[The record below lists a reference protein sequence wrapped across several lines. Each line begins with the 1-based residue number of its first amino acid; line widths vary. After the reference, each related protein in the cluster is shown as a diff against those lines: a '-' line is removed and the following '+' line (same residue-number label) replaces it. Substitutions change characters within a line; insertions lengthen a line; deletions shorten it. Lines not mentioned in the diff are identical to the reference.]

1 MQRPNHDL
9 EALAMSSKGSRTVGL
24 AFVIGIHIIIIA
36 ALIIGLRQAALHKE
50 LLALNASVDKA
61 KVIPKAPP
69 PPPPDLI
76 RPPPTA
82 TIIPEFAIQAP
93 PKAAPPPPPPPP
105 APVARPA
112 PPPPPTELKSIQR
125 THTIPPYPTI
135 SQRLGE
141 QGTTSIKVT
150 IGVDGRVTMAVL
162 EKSSGSD
169 RLDQAAI
176 EYVQKVWR
184 WEPPTQEG
192 KPVVATTVV
201 NVIWNLK
208 DAQ

>member
-9 EALAMSSKGSRTVGL
+9 DVLKMSSKGSRTVGL
-24 AFVIGIHIIIIA
+24 AFVIGIHIIIVA

-50 LLALNASVDKA
+50 LLALNASVERA

-105 APVARPA
+105 APVAKPA
-112 PPPPPTELKSIQR
+112 PPPPPTQLKIIAR
-125 THTIPPYPTI
+125 THTLPPYPTI

-141 QGTTSIKVT
+141 HGTTILKVT
-150 IGVDGRVTMAVL
+150 VGIDGRVTMAVL
-162 EKSSGSD
+162 EKTSGSD

-176 EYVQKVWR
+176 EYVQKNYR

-192 KPVVATTVV
+192 KPVVAVTLV
-201 NVIWNLK
+201 NVVWDLK

>member
-9 EALAMSSKGSRTVGL
+9 DALKMSSKGSKTVGL
-24 AFVIGIHIIIIA
+24 AFVIGIHIVIVA

-50 LLALNASVDKA
+50 LLALNASVERA

-105 APVARPA
+105 APVVKAA
-112 PPPPPTELKSIQR
+112 PPPPPTQLKPIMR
-125 THTIPPYPTI
+125 THTTPPYPTI

-141 QGTTSIKVT
+141 QGTTVLKVT
-150 IGVDGRVTMAVL
+150 IGVDGKVSMAVL
-162 EKSSGSD
+162 EKTSGSD

-176 EYVQKVWR
+176 EFVQKSWR
-184 WEPPTQEG
+184 WDPPTQEG
-192 KPVVATTVV
+192 KPVVAVTLV
-201 NVIWNLK
+201 NVVWNLK
-208 DAQ
+208 DVQ